1 MTVIDTKTAT
11 EPLTY
16 GSTRL
21 AALLAEIGEGA
32 LERERTNDRPFAIID
47 RIREE
52 RLGALRVP
60 VADGGGGASLRELFA
75 TVIALAAVD
84 VNIAHILRG
93 HFAHVEERLRLSG
106 DDRQRAIDLALSGAI
121 VGNASTELGS
131 QPAGGFVWQTKL
143 TEDGDAYRLNGKK
156 FFTTGTLYADYAEVL
171 ASDPD
176 DASVIALVPTDR
188 DGVTVLDDWD
198 GFGQRA
204 TGTGTAIFDNVAVAA
219 DELLQFSPPESDAE
233 RPPLYHSG
241 AFFQLYVTALEV
253 GVLHALRADAVAHVH
268 QRARSFTWAPN
279 PSAPDDPLLQREI
292 GEIAAAAYAGE
303 ATVLAAADALA
314 LAYAADISK
323 TDPNLE
329 LAHEA
334 SLQAAAAKVVIDQL
348 AQTAASQIFDVG
360 GASVVRQSHLLDRHW
375 RNIRTL
381 ASHNPA
387 SYKAQAIGALY
398 TRGTRLPGE
407 GYF

>member
-1 MTVIDTKTAT
+1 MTSTAT
-11 EPLTY
+11 APLSY
-16 GSTRL
+16 GSARL
-21 AALLAEIGEGA
+21 AALLAEIGDGA
-32 LERERTNDRPFAIID
+32 LERERANERPFAVID
-47 RIREE
+47 RIREA
-52 RLGALRVP
+52 RLGALRIP
-60 VADGGGGASLRELFA
+60 SAHGGGGATLRELFA
-75 TVIALAAVD
+75 TVIALATAD
-84 VNIAHILRG
+84 VNVAHILRG
-93 HFAHVEERLRLSG
+93 HFSHVEERLRLSG

-131 QPAGGFVWQTKL
+131 DPAGGFVWQTKL
-143 TEDGDAYRLNGKK
+143 SRDGDAFRLNGKK

-176 DASVIALVPTDR
+176 GASVIALVPTDR

-204 TGTGTAIFDNVAVAA
+204 TGTGTAVFDNVAVAA

-279 PSAPDDPLLQREI
+279 PSPPDDPLLQREI
-292 GEIAAAAYAGE
+292 GEIAAAAYAGQ

-314 LAYAADISK
+314 VAYEADIDN

-334 SLQAAAAKVVIDQL
+334 SLQAAAAKVVVDQL
-348 AQTAASQIFDVG
+348 AQKAASQIFDVG
-360 GASVVRQSHLLDRHW
+360 GASVVRRSHLLDRHW

-398 TRGTRLPGE
+398 TRGTKLPGS